1 MNLLLEWFLSVPKAQ
16 ILSLKC
22 YIYAIA
28 SFSVFFMQDSII
40 MVVFNTVKIYKSL
53 AEIQALQL
61 ATQSRITSMVY
72 KLTSSNS

>member
-1 MNLLLEWFLSVPKAQ
+1 
-16 ILSLKC
+16 
-22 YIYAIA
+22 
-28 SFSVFFMQDSII
+28 MQDSII